1 MFSRFPRDEALEK
14 EDKIDEMKK
23 KIKKKQPTHIVPAA
37 SIAGP

>member
-23 KIKKKQPTHIVPAA
+23 KNKKQPTHPVPAA
-37 SIAGP
+37 STTGP